1 MNSFVPLHI
10 HTAFEIGQSLV
21 PVEELIEQAR
31 RTGFPALAITGRHCM
46 FGVPLFEKLCRKQGI
61 QPVLGSEIDID
72 REESAAPGRLLL
84 LAETQQGYFN
94 LVALS
99 SQLHAESK
107 ECGITWEQ
115 LSAQKSGLIAISP
128 LVMQRCGEKWRDEL
142 EQVFG
147 PEALF
152 YEVAFG
158 NNEQD

>member
-61 QPVLGSEIDID
+61 QPVLGCEIDIA

-99 SQLHAESK
+99 SQQHA
-107 ECGITWEQ
+107 
-115 LSAQKSGLIAISP
+115 
-128 LVMQRCGEKWRDEL
+128 
-142 EQVFG
+142 
-147 PEALF
+147 
-152 YEVAFG
+152 
-158 NNEQD
+158 